1 MILRHHVT
9 TSVYVLAELKD
20 GTMPGM
26 ADGTSARITKKGADT
41 YIGDAKIIG
50 TARGSNGIVHLIDT
64 VVLPGK

>member
-9 TSVYVLAELKD
+9 TSVTVLTELQD
-20 GTMPGM
+20 GTMLGM

-41 YIGDAKIIG
+41 YIGDAKIVG
-50 TARGSNGIVHLIDT
+50 TARGSNGLVHIIDS